1 MFPSI
6 QGEIPFP
13 DDTSNYSN
21 TCELPHFFP
30 HIINRKWPKKIKPIF
45 LNTYHSRFPENEG
58 AMPCQNPRSPAGR
71 WASHLVGSRSAV
83 AAGGCAQGFLS
94 WSRLD
99 LSSTAMWKSPWV
111 KKKRFGKCYIHGG
124 GVNIYVSLRAII
136 KRWLKSFPESIK
148 EYHWSSKSSHST
160 TENFGYSEPSGNGM
174 CTIQSWDSVRKKKA
188 RVPDVLSLGFHRTFG
203 SSRFGLMGFWPPNQ
217 QHQSMS
223 CFQDGTCWNFLEQ
236 ICPEDSFT
244 FGVSSHK
251 KMSSRVCNHAD
262 AGLATCRSLGDF
274 QTSSDQMVLNMVV
287 VWMPQSSPPLDLYPI
302 NWTGIHVTY
311 VNYANI

>member
-1 MFPSI
+1 MAQKNKTYISQHLSF
-6 QGEIPFP
+6 QIP
-13 DDTSNYSN
+13 
-21 TCELPHFFP
+21 
-30 HIINRKWPKKIKPIF
+30 RKWRCHAMPKSQISSWALSISPG
-45 LNTYHSRFPENEG
+45 RFPQ
-58 AMPCQNPRSPAGR
+58 CSRGR
-71 WASHLVGSRSAV
+71 WLCPRVLVLEPSGSVFNSDV
-83 AAGGCAQGFLS
+83 EKPMG
-94 WSRLD
+94 
-99 LSSTAMWKSPWV
+99 